1 MCSCKKNSLVLDLFD
16 LAITNAGAYAKFVP
30 ARLLKFTQSGGSS
43 LGDYDSSRNAVIVKN
58 VNENEELKLSI
69 TGDSQEVAE
78 YNAPIRLVEDYNV
91 DFVNIIKDNILSVNE
106 LKIIKQNNG
115 VVDISAFPNG
125 ARYLGL
131 NIAGVNDWFDTL
143 TFDALYYRMYLM
155 GSSGSVGTLTG
166 RVGRTAFDKV
176 VSGTKTSFLYLDD
189 SYRAN
194 GYELL
199 FQISDTDFEGGPVPV
214 NIATCTV
221 VVNQDGTC
229 TLAY

>member
-1 MCSCKKNSLVLDLFD
+1 M
-16 LAITNAGAYAKFVP
+16 
-30 ARLLKFTQSGGSS
+30 LKFTQSGGSS
-43 LGDYDSSRNAVIVKN
+43 SGDYDSSSNAVIVKN
-58 VNENEELKLSI
+58 VNENEELKLTIS
-69 TGDSQEVAE
+69 GDAQEVAD

-91 DFVNIIKDNILSVNE
+91 NLVNIIKDNVLSANE
-106 LKIIKQNNG
+106 LKIISQNNG

-125 ARYLGL
+125 ARYVGL
-131 NIAGVNDWFDTL
+131 NIANVDDWFDTL
-143 TFDALYYRMYLM
+143 SFDAIYYRMYLM
-155 GSSGSVGTLTG
+155 GADGEVGRLTG
-166 RVGRTAFDKV
+166 RAGRTAFDKV

-189 SYRAN
+189 SYIAN

-214 NIATCTV
+214 NMATCTV